1 MPELTLTSA
10 DPVRMYWRMV
20 FCGVAEP
27 DSEFIVNLKV
37 DGTGIHVVTLKMN

>member
-1 MPELTLTSA
+1 MPELTLTSV

-27 DSEFIVNLKV
+27 DSELIVSSKD
-37 DGTGIHVVTLKMN
+37 DGTGIHILSLKMN